1 MKNTPPLFVPSSI
14 YRLESFFASYTKC
27 QAWGENIICNKPYDF
42 GQSETVPINLVIL
55 KMQFLVQFQVKI
67 FACSTMFG
75 IETISNLYA
84 SVIKKMTKDN
94 YWPVQTSVNLSASS
108 WSLGS

>member
-1 MKNTPPLFVPSSI
+1 MLLEGRCREKNPAFVCPKLDI
-14 YRLESFFASYTKC
+14 SFRNFFCILHKNVK
-27 QAWGENIICNKPYDF
+27 AWEENAICNKSYDF

-55 KMQFLVQFQVKI
+55 KMQFLVQFQIKI

-84 SVIKKMTKDN
+84 SVKK
-94 YWPVQTSVNLSASS
+94 
-108 WSLGS
+108 